1 MNGGIVGLTD
11 QQVIVS
17 REKNGANVFDKVKKK
32 RFIGKFL
39 ENLSDPII
47 KILLLALV
55 VQVVVTLGRV
65 NYFEVGGILA
75 AILIAATVSTV
86 SELGSEA
93 AFARIEAEN
102 TERKIKVLRSGEIK
116 SITLDE
122 IVVGDVVFLA
132 SGDKIPAD
140 GIMIDGSVSV
150 NQMAL
155 NGEGKEIKKK
165 ASPKSVI
172 GNLMDTYSV
181 FCGCEITEGNGIMKV
196 VSVGSATFYG
206 QVAKDVQDEP
216 RESPLKLRLGK
227 LATQISKLGY
237 LMAALVAL
245 MFLFNTVVVDNGF
258 IGKKILEDI
267 QKPKF
272 LFDTFIHA
280 LTLMITVIVV
290 STPEGLPMMI
300 TVVLSANMK
309 KLLRD
314 KILVKK
320 LVGIETAGS
329 MNILFT
335 DKTGTI
341 TEGCLSVNA
350 VITNNEIIKSS
361 KIIERHN
368 EINSIFKLTAKY
380 NTDSFFKNGQT
391 VGGNSTDR
399 ALLHYINAENCEEK
413 NVVFKQPF
421 KSENKYSCVRFSDG
435 LELYKGAPEI
445 ILEHCDYELKES
457 GEVVA
462 SNLTFAKSE
471 LKKRVESGERLIA
484 IAFTTKE
491 YNGSFVFVA
500 LVSLKDKIRSDAK
513 QAINELTRAGVQ
525 IIMLTGDGKETAL
538 SIAAESGI
546 ISSREKSVVI
556 TSSELLSMSDE
567 DVVKILPEL
576 RVVARALPRDKRRLV
591 ELAQGLN
598 LVVGMTGDGI
608 NDAPSLKLADV
619 GFSMGSGAD
628 IAKDASDIVIL
639 DDSISAIGKAVLYG
653 RTIFKSIR
661 KFITF
666 QLIMNIAACGVSLV
680 GQLIGIDNP
689 ITIVQ
694 MLWVNII
701 MDTLGGLA
709 FAGEAPLSYY
719 MKEKPKKRTEA
730 LLSSDMLNQV
740 CITGAYTLILCVIFL
755 CCGYFKRF
763 YLYDISS
770 EKFFTAFYALFIFS
784 GIFNCFAARCE
795 RLWILSNIN
804 KNKAFVFI
812 MLLISTIQ
820 IAMIYFGGD
829 VFRCTPLTLKEVLL
843 VIALAFSVVPF
854 EMLRRIFYKLK

>member
-1 MNGGIVGLTD
+1 MTGRIVGLTD
-11 QQVIVS
+11 EQVVES
-17 REKNGANVFDKVKKK
+17 REKNGANVFERVKKK
-32 RFIGKFL
+32 RFFGKFL
-39 ENLSDPII
+39 DNLSDPII

-55 VQVVVTLGRV
+55 VQVVFTLGRV

-75 AILIAATVSTV
+75 AILIAATVSTL

-93 AFARIEAEN
+93 AFSKMEAEN
-102 TERKIKVLRSGEIK
+102 ADVKIKVLRCGEIK
-116 SITLDE
+116 TVSSSE
-122 IVVGDVVFLA
+122 IVAGDIVYLLPGV
-132 SGDKIPAD
+132 KIPAD
-140 GIMIDGSVSV
+140 GVMIDGAVSV

-155 NGEGKEIKKK
+155 NGEGKEIKKTATSK
-165 ASPKSVI
+165 RSL
-172 GNLMDTYSV
+172 GNLMDSYSV
-181 FCGCEITEGNGIMKV
+181 FCGCEITDGNGIMRV
-196 VSVGSATFYG
+196 VSVGASTFYG

-216 RESPLKLRLGK
+216 RESPLKLRLGR
-227 LATQISKLGY
+227 LASQISKLGY
-237 LMAALVAL
+237 FMAALVAL
-245 MFLFNTVVVDNGF
+245 MFLFNTIVVDNGF
-258 IGKKILEDI
+258 VAKKIIEDI
-267 QKPKF
+267 HNKKF

-329 MNILFT
+329 MNVLFT

-341 TEGCLSVNA
+341 TEGRLSVDA
-350 VITNNEIIKSS
+350 VITNKQIIKTKKS
-361 KIIERHN
+361 IERYN
-368 EINSIFKLTAKY
+368 SINSILKLNAKY
-380 NTDSFFKNGQT
+380 NTDSFVKNGEI

-399 ALLHYINAENCEEK
+399 AILNFIDTEKCEDK
-413 NVVFKQPF
+413 NVVFRQPF

-445 ILEHCDYELKES
+445 ILDKCNYELEES
-457 GEVVA
+457 GEVIA
-462 SNLTFAKSE
+462 SNLSFAKSE
-471 LKKRVESGERLIA
+471 FKKRVANGERLIV
-484 IAFTTKE
+484 IAFTRKE
-491 YNGSFVFVA
+491 YNGSFVFV
-500 LVSLKDKIRSDAK
+500 SLISLRDKIRSDAK
-513 QAINELTRAGVQ
+513 QAIRELTSAGVQ

-546 ISSREKSVVI
+546 VSSRDRCVAI
-556 TSSELLSMSDE
+556 TSSELSAMSDE
-567 DVVKILPEL
+567 EVIKILPEL

-719 MKEKPKKRTEA
+719 MKEKPKARTEP
-730 LLSSDMLNQV
+730 LLSRDMLNHI
-740 CITGAYTLILCVIFL
+740 CITGAYTLLLCVLFL
-755 CCGYFKRF
+755 CSGFFKRF
-763 YLYDISS
+763 YLYDISPD
-770 EKFFTAFYALFIFS
+770 KFFTAFYALFIFA

-795 RLWILSNIN
+795 RLWILSNIS
-804 KNKAFVFI
+804 KNKAFIAI
-812 MLLISTIQ
+812 MLLITTIQ
-820 IAMIYFGGD
+820 IAMIYFGGS
-829 VFRCTPLTLKEVLL
+829 VFRCMPLSVKELLL
-843 VIALAFSVVPF
+843 VIAIAFTVIPF
-854 EMLRRIFYKLK
+854 EMLRRMFYKLK

>member
-1 MNGGIVGLTD
+1 MKNRIVGLSEE
-11 QQVIVS
+11 QVKLS
-17 REKNGANVFDKVKKK
+17 REKYGANVFEKVKKK
-32 RFIGKFL
+32 GFFGKFI

-47 KILLLALV
+47 KILLIALV
-55 VQVVVTLGRV
+55 VQVVFTLGRV

-75 AILIAATVSTV
+75 AILIAATVSTL

-93 AFARIEAEN
+93 AFSRMEAEN
-102 TERKIKVLRSGEIK
+102 TDVKIKVLRDGEIK
-116 SITLDE
+116 LLLLSQ
-122 IVVGDVVFLA
+122 IVVGDVVYIA

-140 GIMIDGSVSV
+140 GIMIDGAVSV

-155 NGEGKEIKKK
+155 NGEGKEVKKS
-165 ASPKSVI
+165 ATTNRTL
-172 GNLMDTYSV
+172 GNLLDNYSV
-181 FCGCEITEGNGIMKV
+181 YCGCEITDGIGIMKV
-196 VSVGSATFYG
+196 LSVGESTFYG
-206 QVAKDVQDEP
+206 QVAKDVQDET

-227 LATQISKLGY
+227 LAAQISKLGY
-237 LMAALVAL
+237 FMAVLVAL
-245 MFLFNTVVVDNGF
+245 TFLFNTIVVDNAF
-258 IGKKILEDI
+258 IGKKILEDLTNG
-267 QKPKF
+267 KF

-329 MNILFT
+329 MNLLFT
-335 DKTGTI
+335 DKTGTV
-341 TEGCLSVNA
+341 TEGKLSVDA
-350 VITNNEIIKSS
+350 IITNKEVVRTQKAIARYKKVSS
-361 KIIERHN
+361 LL
-368 EINSIFKLTAKY
+368 KLTAKY
-380 NTDSFFKNGQT
+380 NTDSLIENEKI

-399 ALLHYINAENCEEK
+399 AFLNFFDKSECEAK
-413 NVVFKQPF
+413 TVVFKQPF

-445 ILEHCDYELKES
+445 ILDKCNYELNED
-457 GEVVA
+457 GEVIA
-462 SNLTFAKSE
+462 SSLSYAKNE
-471 LKKRVESGERLIA
+471 YNKRIARGERLIVV
-484 IAFTTKE
+484 AFTKKE
-491 YNGSFVFVA
+491 YNGGFVFVS

-513 QAINELTRAGVQ
+513 QAIKSLIRSGVQ
-525 IIMLTGDGKETAL
+525 IVMLTGDGKETAL
-538 SIAAESGI
+538 SIAEESGI
-546 ISSREKSVVI
+546 VTSRDRCIAI
-556 TSSELLSMSDE
+556 TSSELSAMSDE
-567 DVVKILPEL
+567 EVIAILPEL

-591 ELAQGLN
+591 ELAQGVN

-628 IAKDASDIVIL
+628 IAKDASDVVIL

-666 QLIMNIAACGVSLV
+666 QLIMNIAACGVSFV

-709 FAGEAPLSYY
+709 FAGEAPLPYY
-719 MKEKPKKRTEA
+719 MKEKPKTRSEA
-730 LLSSDMLNQV
+730 LLSREMLSHV
-740 CITGAYTLILCVIFL
+740 CITGAYTLLLCVLFL
-755 CCGYFKRF
+755 CCGFFKEF
-763 YLYDISS
+763 YLYAISPD
-770 EKFFTAFYALFIFS
+770 KFFTAFYALFIFA
-784 GIFNCFAARCE
+784 GIFNCLAARCE
-795 RLWILSNIN
+795 RLWILSNIS
-804 KNKAFVFI
+804 KNKAFILI
-812 MLLISTIQ
+812 MILITAIQ
-820 IAMIYFGGD
+820 IAMIYCGGSI
-829 VFRCTPLTLKEVLL
+829 FRCTPLSFKELSV
-843 VIALAFSVVPF
+843 VIALAFTVIPF
-854 EMLRRIFYKLK
+854 EMMRRIFYKLK